1 MAIYQLYKELPLSAT
16 VEEAWEFISNP
27 SNLAKITPDYMG
39 FDIRTPRLPEKIYP
53 GLIIAYR
60 VRPLMGIPMTWL
72 TEITQVSEKSYF
84 VDEQRRGPYAL
95 WHHEHWVIPVESGVL
110 MKDLVTYV
118 LPAGSLGD
126 MAQRMFVKKQLEGI
140 FQYREQALVQIFGR
154 P

>member
-1 MAIYQLYKELPLSAT
+1 MTVYQLYKELQLSAT
-16 VEEAWEFISNP
+16 LEEAWEFISNP

-53 GLIIAYR
+53 GLMIAYR
-60 VRPLMGIPMTWL
+60 VRPLMGIPMPWL
-72 TEITQVSEKSYF
+72 TEITQVSENSYF

-95 WHHEHWVIPVESGVL
+95 WHHEHWLIPGEYGVL

-118 LPAGSLGD
+118 LPAGFLGT
-126 MAQRMFVKKQLEGI
+126 MAQRIFVKRQLEGI
-140 FQYREQALVQIFGR
+140 FQYREEVLVQIFGR